1 MSDIFWI
8 TGAAIEKNLAALSAA
23 VQSAGL
29 QRAWIEEVHWIGELE
44 TGIKDLFNGAR
55 PVVYRWTP
63 RTLLPDFLL
72 HNVCRSLELR
82 ERNLVLVAEEED
94 DRLYFTV
101 LCAPLAIGQHNLMPH
116 AHIAGWWALP
126 PEGLPGLPQ
135 KLEKSGYD
143 LSCVTWLSGE
153 PGLVQQAL
161 AAFPDARPVGEE
173 PAAVTGRLNQLIHR
187 LDEEKCS
194 HGLMLGQAAG
204 GPLLATLIE
213 R

>member
-8 TGAAIEKNLAALSAA
+8 TGASIEKSPAALSAA

-29 QRAWIEEVHWIGELE
+29 HLAWIEEVHWIGAPQ
-44 TGIKDLFNGAR
+44 GDIKGLFNATH
-55 PVVYRWTP
+55 PVIYPWAQQS
-63 RTLLPDFLL
+63 LQPDFLL
-72 HNVCRSLELR
+72 HDVCRSLELR
-82 ERNLVLVAEEED
+82 ERSLLLLAEEEG

-101 LCAPLAIGQHNLMPH
+101 LCAPRAVGQHNLMPH

-126 PEGLPGLPQ
+126 PESLPTLPQ

-143 LSCVTWLSGE
+143 LSCVTWLSGTLA
-153 PGLVQQAL
+153 LVQQAQ
-161 AAFPDARPVGEE
+161 AAFPGARPVGDE
-173 PAAVTGRLNQLIHR
+173 PIAVTGRLNQLIHR

-204 GPLLATLIE
+204 GPLLATLVE